1 MIKTAIAILN
11 WNGVNFL
18 KEFLPS
24 VVKYSDFDEVEIFVI
39 DNFSTDNSINFLKEN
54 FPKVKIIVLDK
65 NYGFAGGY
73 NKGLEQINAKYF
85 VLLNSDVEVSENWI
99 NPIIDLLDSDEKIVA
114 CQPKI
119 LAQKNKEYFEYA
131 GASGG
136 FIDKFGYPFC
146 RGRLFD
152 NTEKDKNQYQDIK
165 QIFWAT
171 GACLFINAKK
181 YFELGGL
188 DTDFFA
194 HMEEIDLCWRINN
207 SGYKVYVNPNSIV
220 YHVGGGTL
228 QKTNPQKTYLNF
240 RNNLYLLYK
249 NLPKNKL
256 FKVSF
261 TRKILD
267 GIAALMFL
275 VKFDFKNFK
284 AVFKAHIDFY
294 KTKKQFVEKRN
305 INIKNTVVSNHK
317 TIYNKSLVWNYFVKN
332 KKTFNDLNF

>member
-152 NTEKDKNQYQDIK
+152 NTEKDKNQYQDII

-305 INIKNTVVSNHK
+305 INIKNTVVSNHN
-317 TIYNKSLVWNYFVKN
+317 TIYNKSLVWNYFAKN

>member
-305 INIKNTVVSNHK
+305 INIKNTVVSNHN
-317 TIYNKSLVWNYFVKN
+317 TIYNKSLVWNYFAKN